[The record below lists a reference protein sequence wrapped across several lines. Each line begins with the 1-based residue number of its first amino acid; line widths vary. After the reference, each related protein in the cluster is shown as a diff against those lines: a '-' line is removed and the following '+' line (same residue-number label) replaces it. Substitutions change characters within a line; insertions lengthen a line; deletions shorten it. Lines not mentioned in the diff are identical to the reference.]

1 MNSIVNSNI
10 CQKIVFWERQPKD
23 RGTPELL
30 YQDTNTIH
38 NKTVMK
44 ESLKHH
50 NRHNDN
56 NDNHN
61 SPTHSDANKTQKQYK
76 LNNIRCLN
84 S

>member
-30 YQDTNTIH
+30 CQDTNTIH

-50 NRHNDN
+50 NDK